1 MLNHFIKVKTQ
12 TVLYSHYYIDN
23 HNPIIIMIFSNI
35 KIKI

>member
-12 TVLYSHYYIDN
+12 TVLYSHYYILII
-23 HNPIIIMIFSNI
+23 IIIMIFSNI

>member
-23 HNPIIIMIFSNI
+23 DILIFQYLYFI